1 MIDPVLYT
9 TNGIATPEEIEP
21 TRLRELQ
28 RFAELGRLSAT
39 LLHEISNPLTAAM
52 LHLEQHH
59 DQDSLNIK
67 QVRRNIQLLRRYV
80 DAARQQVR
88 QESRPINFYVR
99 PQIIQIRRLISPI
112 ARRAG
117 VRLHYEIPANFRLF
131 GDPVK
136 FQQIISNLVIN
147 AIDAYGFDLSV
158 HRSKD
163 VYISLS
169 SRQQWVIL
177 RVSDRGQGISE
188 DRLPYLFEPFYSTKI
203 QSGNGLGIGLTVVRQ
218 YVQNDFH
225 GSITAISTSQKGT
238 IFTARLRITPRYRRK
253 PKVRLG

>member
-39 LLHEISNPLTAAM
+39 LLHEISNPLTAAL

-67 QVRRNIQLLRRYV
+67 QVRRNILLLTRYV
-80 DAARQQVR
+80 DAARQQLR
-88 QESRPINFYVR
+88 KETQPINFYVR
-99 PQIIQIRRLISPI
+99 PQIIQIRRLITPI

-117 VRLHYEIPANFRLF
+117 VRLHYDIPANFKLY

-147 AIDAYGFDLSV
+147 AIDAYSLSPSIN
-158 HRSKD
+158 RNKD
-163 VYISLS
+163 VYISLVG
-169 SRQQWVIL
+169 RQQWVIL
-177 RVSDRGQGISE
+177 RVSDRGHGISQ
-188 DRLPYLFEPFYSTKI
+188 DSLPLLFEPFYSTKI
-203 QSGNGLGIGLTVVRQ
+203 QSGKGLGIGLTVVKQ
-218 YVQNDFH
+218 YVENDFH
-225 GSITAISTSQKGT
+225 GSIVANSSPRRGT
-238 IFTARLRITPRYRRK
+238 TFTARLRITPRYYRK
-253 PKVRLG
+253 SRLG